1 MATTTKKTNR
11 TRNSKHFGPDIYER
25 VTSQIVAALESG
37 VRPWMKPWS
46 VKHAAGR
53 VSRPLR
59 HQGEPYQGINI
70 LMLWAAAEEQGF
82 ACPYW
87 LTFRQAKELG
97 GHVRKGEKGSPVV
110 YASTFKRNEQ
120 NESGEDVEQ
129 DIPFLKSYTVF
140 NADQIEGLPERYYE
154 LAEQPSEG
162 IEPIRAAERFFE
174 ATGADIRTGGN
185 QAFYALGPDYVRV
198 PPIECFRDAES
209 HASTVAHELV
219 HWTRHPSRLDRD
231 LGRKRWGDAGYAM
244 EELVAELGAAFLC
257 ADLGITPDVCA
268 DHVSYVSHWLAVLK
282 QDKRAIFA
290 AASHASR
297 AVALLHCMSASS
309 CPQSP
314 RSDRPR
320 PTDRP
325 LPSEERLRRSP

>member
-1 MATTTKKTNR
+1 MATTTKKTKR
-11 TRNSKHFGPDIYER
+11 KRNSKQPDPDVYER

-37 VRPWMKPWS
+37 VRPWIKPWS
-46 VKHAAGR
+46 VNHAAGR
-53 VSRPLR
+53 GSRPLR

-110 YASTFKRNEQ
+110 YASTFKKNELD
-120 NESGEDVEQ
+120 ESGEEVEQ

-140 NADQIEGLPERYYE
+140 NADQIEGLPERYRD
-154 LAEQPSEG
+154 LAEQPGES
-162 IEPIRAAERFFE
+162 IEPIEAAERFFE

-185 QAFYALGPDYVRV
+185 QAFYTIGPDYVRV

-209 HASTVAHELV
+209 HAATIAHELV

-257 ADLGITPDVCA
+257 ADLGVTPEVRG
-268 DHVSYVSHWLAVLK
+268 DHACYVGHWLEVLK
-282 QDKRAIFA
+282 QDERAIFT

-297 AVALLHCMSASS
+297 AVAFLQSMRASG
-309 CPQSP
+309 CP
-314 RSDRPR
+314 RS
-320 PTDRP
+320 
-325 LPSEERLRRSP
+325 RRSD